1 MQHARWSWDLDRI
14 RAKRYTDNVA
24 DLMFDRLAR
33 LPPQTQRALQSLA
46 CLGHSAEVTT
56 LALVLGTSV
65 DHVHAELWEAV
76 RSELVERLGGS
87 YRFLHDR
94 VQEAAYALVPES
106 ERSRE
111 HLRIGRLILA
121 HTPPER
127 REETIFEIVNQL
139 NRGATLMTVSGRA

>member
-1 MQHARWSWDLDRI
+1 MRS
-14 RAKRYTDNVA
+14 
-24 DLMFDRLAR
+24 
-33 LPPQTQRALQSLA
+33 
-46 CLGHSAEVTT
+46 CLECRPN
-56 LALVLGTSV
+56 TSTPT
-65 DHVHAELWEAV
+65 LWEAV

-111 HLRIGRLILA
+111 HLRIGRLLVA
-121 HTPPER
+121 HTPPDR

-139 NRGATLMTVSGRA
+139 NRGATLMTSPDEREQLSRLNLIAGKRAKASAAYAAALDYFTSGAATAAGQCLGATLRAHLRAGAQSR